1 MFTLPPL
8 PMAPRL
14 LTSPQA
20 AERLG
25 LPVQAL
31 YKLRDADEGLAITQT
46 GLQVGYQLEDIQAY
60 ERREMLAL
68 VEKTLAAERPLPL
81 IRAMAQLLRSP
92 PPAYGWPVPTP
103 SPKPK
108 PAPPLA
114 LPSAPPKRAPVTE
127 PVAADAPA
135 LYPPAP
141 AVHVPPTSMAWFLVR
156 SKPRQEAVALTN
168 LARQGYESYL
178 PLFANEKLVR
188 RKPTVVQEPMFARY
202 LFVRLDTSGQGQSW
216 SPIRSTV
223 GVSELVCFGSRLA
236 RVDAALIAT
245 LREREMAQQADP
257 DALFTAGDS
266 VRITEGAF
274 AGLEAIY
281 QMNDAEGR
289 AMVLLDLLS
298 KPVAMTI
305 DAASLRKVG

>member
-1 MFTLPPL
+1 
-8 PMAPRL
+8 MAPRL

-46 GLQVGYQLEDIQAY
+46 GLQVGYQLEDIAAY
-60 ERREMLAL
+60 ERREMQAL
-68 VEKTLAAERPLPL
+68 VEQVLATARPLPL

-92 PPAYGWPVPTP
+92 PPEEG
-103 SPKPK
+103 
-108 PAPPLA
+108 L
-114 LPSAPPKRAPVTE
+114 
-127 PVAADAPA
+127 
-135 LYPPAP
+135 PAP
-141 AVHVPPTSMAWFLVR
+141 APNPRPSHKPLTSAAPTTAPPNTPAVSPPTPQKPTLATPVASTTSAWFLVR
-156 SKPRQEAVALTN
+156 SKPRQESVALTH

-178 PLFANEKLVR
+178 PLFAAEKLVR
-188 RKPTVVQEPMFARY
+188 RKSTVVQEPMFARY
-202 LFVRLDTSGQGQSW
+202 LFVRLDTTGQGQSW

-223 GVSELVCFGSRLA
+223 GVSELVCFGSRPA
-236 RVDAALIAT
+236 RVDNALIAT
-245 LREREMAQQADP
+245 LREREIAQQASP
-257 DALFTAGDS
+257 TTLFAHGDS

-281 QMNDAEGR
+281 QMKDAEGR

-305 DAASLRKVG
+305 DAVGLRKVG

>member
-1 MFTLPPL
+1 
-8 PMAPRL
+8 MAPRL

-46 GLQVGYQLEDIQAY
+46 GLQVGYQIEDIQAY

-68 VEKTLAAERPLPL
+68 VEQVLVTPKPLPL
-81 IRAMAQLLRSP
+81 IRAMAQLLRWP
-92 PPAYGWPVPTP
+92 PPVNEWPVRTP
-103 SPKPK
+103 GPKPK
-108 PAPPLA
+108 PVP
-114 LPSAPPKRAPVTE
+114 PSAPPKREPATE
-127 PVAADAPA
+127 PAAADAPA
-135 LYPPAP
+135 LDPPAP

-178 PLFANEKLVR
+178 PMFATEKLVR

-223 GVSELVCFGSRLA
+223 GVSELVCFGSRPA
-236 RVDAALIAT
+236 RVDAALIT
-245 LREREMAQQADP
+245 SLREREMAQQADP
-257 DALFTAGDS
+257 DALFAAGES

>member
-1 MFTLPPL
+1 
-8 PMAPRL
+8 MAPRL

-81 IRAMAQLLRSP
+81 IRAMAMLLRSP
-92 PPAYGWPVPTP
+92 PPADGWPVSTP

-108 PAPPLA
+108 PVP
-114 LPSAPPKRAPVTE
+114 PSAPPKRMPATDPA
-127 PVAADAPA
+127 AADPPP
-135 LYPPAP
+135 LDLPAP
-141 AVHVPPTSMAWFLVR
+141 AVHVPPTSMAWFLVC

-178 PLFANEKLVR
+178 PLFATEKLVR

-202 LFVRLDTSGQGQSW
+202 LFVRLDTSGQGPSW

-223 GVSELVCFGSRLA
+223 GVSELVCFGSRPA
-236 RVDAALIAT
+236 RVDTSLIAT

-266 VRITEGAF
+266 VRITKGAF

>member
-1 MFTLPPL
+1 
-8 PMAPRL
+8 MAPRL

-46 GLQVGYQLEDIQAY
+46 GLQVGYQVEDIAAY
-60 ERREMLAL
+60 ERREMQAL
-68 VEKTLAAERPLPL
+68 VEQVLATARPLPL

-92 PPAYGWPVPTP
+92 PPEEGLLAPAPNPRP
-103 SPKPK
+103 SPKPITSATPATAPSNTPTVSSLTPQT
-108 PAPPLA
+108 PAPPT
-114 LPSAPPKRAPVTE
+114 PVT
-127 PVAADAPA
+127 PA
-135 LYPPAP
+135 
-141 AVHVPPTSMAWFLVR
+141 TSAWFLVR
-156 SKPRQEAVALTN
+156 SKPRQESVALTH

-178 PLFANEKLVR
+178 PLFATEKLVR
-188 RKPTVVQEPMFARY
+188 RKSTVVQEPMFARY
-202 LFVRLDTSGQGQSW
+202 LFVRLDTSGHERGQGQSW

-223 GVSELVCFGSRLA
+223 GVSELVCFGSRPA
-236 RVDAALIAT
+236 RVDDALIAT
-245 LREREMAQQADP
+245 LRERESTQQASP
-257 DALFTAGDS
+257 TTLFAHGDS

>member
-1 MFTLPPL
+1 
-8 PMAPRL
+8 MAPRL

-25 LPVQAL
+25 LSVQAL

-46 GLQVGYQLEDIQAY
+46 GLQVGYQVEDIAAY

-68 VEKTLAAERPLPL
+68 VEQVLVTARPLPL

-92 PPAYGWPVPTP
+92 PPEEGL
-103 SPKPK
+103 
-108 PAPPLA
+108 PAPAPNPRPSLKPLTSA
-114 LPSAPPKRAPVTE
+114 APATPVTAPPKTPAVSPLTPQKPTTVTSAPPA
-127 PVAADAPA
+127 
-135 LYPPAP
+135 
-141 AVHVPPTSMAWFLVR
+141 TSAWFLVR
-156 SKPRQEAVALTN
+156 SKPRQESVALTH

-178 PLFANEKLVR
+178 PLFATEKLVR
-188 RKPTVVQEPMFARY
+188 RKSTVVQEPMFARY
-202 LFVRLDTSGQGQSW
+202 LFVRLDTTGQGQSW

-223 GVSELVCFGSRLA
+223 GVSELVCFGSRPA
-236 RVDAALIAT
+236 RVDDALIAT
-245 LREREMAQQADP
+245 LREREIAQQGNPTTMFAHD
-257 DALFTAGDS
+257 DS

-298 KPVAMTI
+298 KPVAMTL

>member
-1 MFTLPPL
+1 
-8 PMAPRL
+8 MAPRL

-46 GLQVGYQLEDIQAY
+46 GLQVGYQLDDIQAY

-68 VEKTLAAERPLPL
+68 VEQVLATARPLPL
-81 IRAMAQLLRSP
+81 IRAMAQLLHSP
-92 PPAYGWPVPTP
+92 PPGDGLPAPAPA
-103 SPKPK
+103 PKPK
-108 PAPPLA
+108 SPPPSISAKLAPQPTLAATDSVAVTPL
-114 LPSAPPKRAPVTE
+114 K
-127 PVAADAPA
+127 
-135 LYPPAP
+135 
-141 AVHVPPTSMAWFLVR
+141 PTSHPSPSTMVWFLVR
-156 SKPRQEAVALTN
+156 SKPRQEAVALAN
-168 LARQGYESYL
+168 LARQGFESYL
-178 PLFANEKLVR
+178 PLFAAEKLVR
-188 RKPTVVQEPMFARY
+188 RKSTVVQEPMFARY
-202 LFVRLDTSGQGQSW
+202 LFVRLDTSGNGQSW

-223 GVSELVCFGSRLA
+223 GVSELVCFGSRPA
-236 RVDAALIAT
+236 RVDDSLIAT
-245 LREREMAQQADP
+245 LREREATQQADP
-257 DALFTAGDS
+257 ITLFAHGDS

-274 AGLEAIY
+274 VGLEAIY
-281 QMNDAEGR
+281 QMNDTEGR

>member
-1 MFTLPPL
+1 
-8 PMAPRL
+8 MAPRL

-31 YKLRDADEGLAITQT
+31 YKLRDADESLTITQT
-46 GLQVGYQLEDIQAY
+46 GLQIGYQLEDIQAY
-60 ERREMLAL
+60 ERGEMLAL
-68 VEKTLAAERPLPL
+68 VEQVLATARPLPL

-92 PPAYGWPVPTP
+92 PPGDGLPAPSVDPKPKLPPPSTSPKLVPVPT
-103 SPKPK
+103 
-108 PAPPLA
+108 AA
-114 LPSAPPKRAPVTE
+114 ATDAVAVT
-127 PVAADAPA
+127 
-135 LYPPAP
+135 
-141 AVHVPPTSMAWFLVR
+141 PPTPTSSTSPNTLAWFLVR
-156 SKPRQEAVALTN
+156 SKPRQESVALTH

-178 PLFANEKLVR
+178 PLFAAEKLVR
-188 RKPTVVQEPMFARY
+188 RKSTVVQEPMFARY
-202 LFVRLDTSGQGQSW
+202 LFVRLDTTGQGQSW

-223 GVSELVCFGSRLA
+223 GVSELVCFGSRPA
-236 RVDAALIAT
+236 RVDDALIAT
-245 LREREMAQQADP
+245 LRERESTQQASP
-257 DALFTAGDS
+257 TTLFASGDS
-266 VRITEGAF
+266 VCITEGAF

-305 DAASLRKVG
+305 DAVSLRKVG

>member
-1 MFTLPPL
+1 
-8 PMAPRL
+8 MAPRL

-25 LPVQAL
+25 LPVRAL

-60 ERREMLAL
+60 ERREMLTL
-68 VEKTLAAERPLPL
+68 VEQVLATARPLPL

-92 PPAYGWPVPTP
+92 PPEDGLLGPAPNSRPPLTP
-103 SPKPK
+103 PAKAPAVSPPPPHK
-108 PAPPLA
+108 PAPVT
-114 LPSAPPKRAPVTE
+114 PVT
-127 PVAADAPA
+127 PA
-135 LYPPAP
+135 
-141 AVHVPPTSMAWFLVR
+141 TSAWFLVR
-156 SKPRQEAVALTN
+156 SKPRQESVALTH

-178 PLFANEKLVR
+178 PLFATEKLVR
-188 RKPTVVQEPMFARY
+188 RKSTVVQEPMFARY
-202 LFVRLDTSGQGQSW
+202 LFVRLDTSDNGQSW

-223 GVSELVCFGSRLA
+223 GVSELVCFGSRPA
-236 RVDAALIAT
+236 RVDDALIGT
-245 LREREMAQQADP
+245 LREREAAQQVTP
-257 DALFTAGDS
+257 TTLFASGDS

-281 QMNDAEGR
+281 QMNDGEGR

>member
-1 MFTLPPL
+1 
-8 PMAPRL
+8 MAPRL
-14 LTSPQA
+14 LTSLQA

-92 PPAYGWPVPTP
+92 PLADGWPVPTP

-108 PAPPLA
+108 PVP
-114 LPSAPPKRAPVTE
+114 PSAPLKRMPATE

-135 LYPPAP
+135 LDSPAP
-141 AVHVPPTSMAWFLVR
+141 AVHTPPNTMAWFLVR
-156 SKPRQEAVALTN
+156 SKPRQEAVALTH
-168 LARQGYESYL
+168 LVRQGYESYL
-178 PLFANEKLVR
+178 PLFAIEKLVR
-188 RKPTVVQEPMFARY
+188 RKTTVVQEPMFARY
-202 LFVRLDTSGQGQSW
+202 LFVRLDISGQGHSW

-223 GVSELVCFGSRLA
+223 GVSELVCFGSRPA

-245 LREREMAQQADP
+245 LREREMAQQANP
-257 DALFTAGDS
+257 DALFAAGDS

-305 DAASLRKVG
+305 DTASLRKVG

>member
-1 MFTLPPL
+1 
-8 PMAPRL
+8 MAPRL

-46 GLQVGYQLEDIQAY
+46 GLQVGYQLEDIAAY

-68 VEKTLAAERPLPL
+68 VEQVLATARPLPL

-92 PPAYGWPVPTP
+92 PPEEG
-103 SPKPK
+103 
-108 PAPPLA
+108 L
-114 LPSAPPKRAPVTE
+114 
-127 PVAADAPA
+127 
-135 LYPPAP
+135 PAP
-141 AVHVPPTSMAWFLVR
+141 APNPRPSHKSLTSAAPPPNTPAVLPPPPQKPTIHPSPSTMVWFLVR
-156 SKPRQEAVALTN
+156 SKPRQEAVALAN
-168 LARQGYESYL
+168 LARQGFESYL
-178 PLFANEKLVR
+178 PLFAAEKLVR
-188 RKPTVVQEPMFARY
+188 RKSTVVQEPMFARY
-202 LFVRLDTSGQGQSW
+202 LFVRLDTTGQGQSW

-223 GVSELVCFGSRLA
+223 GVSELVCFGSRPA
-236 RVDAALIAT
+236 RVDDALIAT
-245 LREREMAQQADP
+245 LREREIAQQASP
-257 DALFTAGDS
+257 TTLFAHGDN

-298 KPVAMTI
+298 KPVAMTL